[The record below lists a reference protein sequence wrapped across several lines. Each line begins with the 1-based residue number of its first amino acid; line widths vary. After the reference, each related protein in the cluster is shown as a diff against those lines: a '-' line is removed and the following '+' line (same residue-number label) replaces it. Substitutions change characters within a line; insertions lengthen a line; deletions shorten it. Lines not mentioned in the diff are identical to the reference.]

1 MTLVLGCNLEESK
14 IFCFGGIT
22 KRGGG
27 LAACR
32 FKANQQAGLV
42 ERKVGSISD
51 VRNWGQGW
59 VNICPKADSPI
70 PPPRE
75 PVGQELL
82 QTEVR
87 EGIICRNS
95 TVSSDSPL
103 QIGHQWGDQCHLD
116 GFRYSQPSVPGSICS
131 LKLLLGIVTAYLV
144 DMVWSSRS

>member
-1 MTLVLGCNLEESK
+1 MTIVIGCNLEESK

-59 VNICPKADSPI
+59 VGEHLSKGRLPHSPTPGTSGARAFI
-70 PPPRE
+70 DRSE
-75 PVGQELL
+75 
-82 QTEVR
+82 R
-87 EGIICRNS
+87 
-95 TVSSDSPL
+95 
-103 QIGHQWGDQCHLD
+103 GDYMQKQH
-116 GFRYSQPSVPGSICS
+116 SQ
-131 LKLLLGIVTAYLV
+131 L
-144 DMVWSSRS
+144 